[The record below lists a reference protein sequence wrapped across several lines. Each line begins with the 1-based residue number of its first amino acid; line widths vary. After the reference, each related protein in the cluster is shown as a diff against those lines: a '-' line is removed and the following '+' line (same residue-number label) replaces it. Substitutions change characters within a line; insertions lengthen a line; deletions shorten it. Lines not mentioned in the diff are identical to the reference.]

1 MVHFWCVI
9 FYCVLV
15 LSILGFSLLFFDCV
29 IWKCVINLQML
40 GKGVFL
46 FCLPNSIVV
55 TKHGLYFTDSFQF
68 AETCFM
74 YDLVWGL
81 FFHKCIGSSYNWIY
95 LRNRKRHTGSENEHM
110 IDQWGEMVSKFWLR
124 TATFQMDSKQG
135 PTVHHTELS
144 SILYGSLDGRGV
156 WGGMDTWMCMAES
169 LCCSTETITT
179 SLIDYIPVQNK
190 KLINK
195 CVHLQCSMCV
205 SWVKDV
211 NCLLK
216 LFISLQIAF
225 ICLLIYQLLR
235 RVLIC

>member
-110 IDQWGEMVSKFWLR
+110 IAQWGEMVSKFWLR

-179 SLIDYIPVQNK
+179 LFISYTPIQNK
-190 KLINK
+190 KFK
-195 CVHLQCSMCV
+195 
-205 SWVKDV
+205 
-211 NCLLK
+211 
-216 LFISLQIAF
+216 
-225 ICLLIYQLLR
+225 
-235 RVLIC
+235 